1 MVTLA
6 LDTSTV
12 IELVRGRDRGM
23 RHRYRHARETDV
35 TIMTPVLIMYELVNG
50 ARLSRVFKEEI
61 ERLEEVLV
69 DVPVVD
75 FAPSDVTAASMVN
88 VDLHRRGEPIGDI
101 DILIAGQALA
111 RNWTVVTRNIRH
123 FDWSK
128 VCR

>member
-1 MVTLA
+1 
-6 LDTSTV
+6 
-12 IELVRGRDRGM
+12 
-23 RHRYRHARETDV
+23 
-35 TIMTPVLIMYELVNG
+35 MTPVLIMYELVNG